1 MSFDKEK
8 PSKWVL
14 LPIETKI
21 REFHAKVLLAC
32 AAAEAGFYVVLWS
45 LGDSKKQKW
54 RSLPRGICL
63 EKSIVKANDKKFA
76 LLRKFGNKV
85 CAWCEEGLVLLS
97 RQEYQQRRVCPESVG
112 QVEYFFAWG
121 DYQAD
126 AIVEKVPSAKEKIR
140 VYGNPRIDILR
151 PEFRSIFDDEVKAL
165 RERYGKFILVNTNF
179 SLCNHVKGTE
189 AVIKIFKKSGKIS
202 TREQESFYHDWI
214 EYKSKLHQ
222 EFILMVQAVSRSY
235 PDLTIIIR
243 PHPSEDFESWKQV
256 AAELDNVRVIHRGNV
271 IPWLRAASVVVHN
284 GCTTGL
290 EGYLLGSSVIAYQPV
305 TSPDFDFYLPNI
317 VSSKATSTENIVE
330 IIESI
335 FSEGTHNQ
343 VDDNNKNHA
352 IVDSYLKGLEGA
364 LASEQIVE
372 MLKQV
377 DVTPQPFAQPLSKR
391 ILPGLNSLWP
401 VVKHHLRDIKDRLV
415 VVSGNKGDGSS
426 QTLHNMQKK
435 YAEQK
440 FPGMSL
446 DEVKDTISKLQN
458 ASGRFDSVDVVEIDK
473 NSFVIGAWK

>member
-1 MSFDKEK
+1 MSFDKDK
-8 PSKWVL
+8 PYKWIL

-32 AAAEAGFYVVLWS
+32 VAAEAGFCVVLWT

-63 EKSIVKANDKKFA
+63 EKSIVKANAKKFA

-126 AIVEKVPSAKEKIR
+126 AIVEKVPSAKELIR

-151 PEFRSIFDDEVKAL
+151 PEFRSIFDDDVEAL
-165 RERYGKFILVNTNF
+165 RERYGDFILVNTNF

-202 TREQESFYHDWI
+202 NKEQESFYHNWI
-214 EYKSKLHQ
+214 EYKNKLHQ
-222 EFILMVQAVSRSY
+222 EFVLMVQAVSRSY

-256 AAELDNVRVIHRGNV
+256 TADLDNVRVIHQGNV
-271 IPWLRAASVVVHN
+271 IPWLRAARVVVHN

-305 TSPDFDFYLPNI
+305 TSPEFDFYLPNI
-317 VSSKATSTENIVE
+317 VSRKATSTENI
-330 IIESI
+330 IETIELI
-335 FSEGTHNQ
+335 FSEGAHAL
-343 VDDNNKNHA
+343 VDDNKNNHA

-372 MLKQV
+372 ILKQV
-377 DVTPQPFAQPLSKR
+377 DVTPQPFAQPLSMR
-391 ILPGLNSLWP
+391 LLLGLNTLWLAG
-401 VVKHHLRDIKDRLV
+401 KYHLRDIKDRLV
-415 VVSGNKGDGSS
+415 IVSAKKEDGSS

-446 DEVKDTISKLQN
+446 DEVKETISKLQN
-458 ASGRFDSVDVVEIDK
+458 ASGRFNSVDVVEIDK